1 MSQTPELLPCPW
13 CHEKPSLTS
22 GYSQQGATVECVQ
35 EKCPLNPGA
44 YVNARPGENSSLLID
59 EARQEAIRK
68 WNTRAQPAVD
78 EALAQST
85 QSPVDQPSQ
94 PEQLRVALVDAEKYA
109 GKTAKK
115 FDMLRHMKIEDAA
128 YGQIRADCYN
138 YLSNV
143 RTCIRD
149 ATAALEQPPQ
159 TVAVAFTY
167 NDFDLCCVGKDE
179 QGNLL
184 YAFDKEEL
192 AKIKAILTRHEGA

>member
-78 EALAQST
+78 EAVEAVDKLLIHAKRNDDNKFHHWNRMEELAEIIRTTLAQST
-85 QSPVDQPSQ
+85 QSPV
-94 PEQLRVALVDAEKYA
+94 
-109 GKTAKK
+109 
-115 FDMLRHMKIEDAA
+115 
-128 YGQIRADCYN
+128 
-138 YLSNV
+138 
-143 RTCIRD
+143 
-149 ATAALEQPPQ
+149 EQPPQ
-159 TVAVAFTY
+159 TVAGDSF
-167 NDFDLCCVGKDE
+167 FDGKDYSAALGKIE
-179 QGNLL
+179 YLL
-184 YAFDKEEL
+184 NQERQHLSFMTEENQPDYFL
-192 AKIKAILTRHEGA
+192 DPIKQDIASYEAAIELIKQAALTRHEGA

>member
-85 QSPVDQPSQ
+85 QSPV
-94 PEQLRVALVDAEKYA
+94 
-109 GKTAKK
+109 
-115 FDMLRHMKIEDAA
+115 
-128 YGQIRADCYN
+128 
-138 YLSNV
+138 
-143 RTCIRD
+143 
-149 ATAALEQPPQ
+149 EQPPQ
-159 TVAVAFTY
+159 TVAMDVHAAMRVLWDAGY
-167 NDFDLCCVGKDE
+167 KIHGDFGWVQDRKPETDAL
-179 QGNLL
+179 
-184 YAFDKEEL
+184 
-192 AKIKAILTRHEGA
+192 LTRHEGA

>member
-78 EALAQST
+78 DAVEAAERIISLAVANCKGFDPSNKYPKVMTDIDTIRTALAQST
-85 QSPVDQPSQ
+85 QSP
-94 PEQLRVALVDAEKYA
+94 
-109 GKTAKK
+109 G
-115 FDMLRHMKIEDAA
+115 
-128 YGQIRADCYN
+128 
-138 YLSNV
+138 
-143 RTCIRD
+143 
-149 ATAALEQPPQ
+149 EQPPQ
-159 TVAVAFTY
+159 TVSGDLPNKYNYNFNTPRFTFKQS
-167 NDFDLCCVGKDE
+167 DDDSDE
-179 QGNLL
+179 LEISEHWT
-184 YAFDKEEL
+184 DKNGRKLKRFVCNICWTDEEL
-192 AKIKAILTRHEGA
+192 FRAALTRHEGA

>member
-78 EALAQST
+78 GAVEAVDKLLIHAKRNDDNKFHHWNRMEELAEIIRTALAQST
-85 QSPVDQPSQ
+85 QSP
-94 PEQLRVALVDAEKYA
+94 
-109 GKTAKK
+109 G
-115 FDMLRHMKIEDAA
+115 
-128 YGQIRADCYN
+128 
-138 YLSNV
+138 
-143 RTCIRD
+143 
-149 ATAALEQPPQ
+149 EQPPQ
-159 TVAVAFTY
+159 TVASALERLRQ
-167 NDFDLCCVGKDE
+167 NGS
-179 QGNLL
+179 LL
-184 YAFDKEEL
+184 PQRLQSQHWQDTETL
-192 AKIKAILTRHEGA
+192 KAALTRHEGA